1 MSTSADIVYTY
12 TPIRYCVFKANEHRP
27 STKETCS
34 RMKPVLNRDMQT
46 LNYDIIIGFK
56 LSYGV
61 PLFILV
67 TTNELS
73 NCFNDQ

>member
-1 MSTSADIVYTY
+1 
-12 TPIRYCVFKANEHRP
+12 
-27 STKETCS
+27 
-34 RMKPVLNRDMQT
+34 MKPVLNRDMQT

-73 NCFNDQ
+73 NNSGNVLMINEF